1 AANAIIALANPLQL
15 SVGNSNTITAGT
27 PFNLTVTAVD
37 VYGNVL
43 PTYTGKVQF
52 TDSVTGAT
60 LPAKYTFTSGSGKD
74 NGVHTFTG
82 LVLNTKG
89 SQTLTVTDSKSG
101 QVLGTLTVNV
111 V

>member
-1 AANAIIALANPLQL
+1 
-15 SVGNSNTITAGT
+15 VGNTITAGT

-43 PTYTGKVQF
+43 PTFTGTVNF
-52 TDSVTGAT
+52 TDTATGAT
-60 LPAKYTFTSGSGKD
+60 LPAKYTFTTGSGKD

-89 SQTLTVTDSKSG
+89 LQTLTVTDSKTG
-101 QVLGTLTVNV
+101 KVLGSLTVNV